1 MRDQQPERDEI
12 REDQGRAAV
21 VSLLRDLGD
30 RESVEAIASMTV
42 RTIFDT
48 LPGYDEV
55 SAESVRHSVRR
66 NIAMSVR
73 VLRRG
78 AEPTADDLPE
88 AEALASER
96 LEAGVPLGSLL
107 SGFRLC
113 LTSILGRLL
122 ELAPERGVPA
132 ETALGFSTTLWS
144 LGDVFTA
151 RAMLVYQDRAVAEAV
166 SDSARRTQWTI
177 DAVARGLPAE
187 ELQAGLAEFGV
198 PKSSELRAFRL
209 TGTDGSDRELDAP
222 APLPDGNRIV
232 ASAPYAGGVLGIAA
246 PTNADPAPSTAA
258 VAGSERA
265 AHLAR
270 GRRSLPGDLSAHQEQ
285 RLALGPAVA
294 AEELPSSYA
303 AALQIHEA
311 AAAVGWRGVVDL
323 RKLSWRMAVT
333 GNPETTR
340 MLRSR
345 WLGPLEDE
353 GEFAEHLLEAVSA
366 YLSHG
371 LNIPRA
377 AASIPVHANTLRY
390 RLRRFA
396 DLTGGDLESIDAVVE
411 LSWVLAPRMGETSPL

>member
-1 MRDQQPERDEI
+1 MRDQHPQRDEI
-12 REDQGRAAV
+12 RDDQGRAAV
-21 VSLLRDLGD
+21 VSLLRDLGA
-30 RESVEAIASMTV
+30 RESVEAIAATTV

-48 LPGYDEV
+48 LPGYDDV
-55 SAESVRHSVRR
+55 SAEAVRHSVRR

-78 AEPTADDLPE
+78 AQPSADDLPE
-88 AEALASER
+88 AEALATER

-151 RAMLVYQDRAVAEAV
+151 RAMQVYQDRAVAEAV

-177 DAVARGLPAE
+177 DTVARGLSAE
-187 ELQAGLAEFGV
+187 ELWSGAAEFGV
-198 PKSSELRAFRL
+198 PASTELRAFRL
-209 TGTDGSDRELDAP
+209 TAADGSAREPEAP
-222 APLPDGNRIV
+222 AALPDGHRIV
-232 ASAPYAGGVLGIAA
+232 VSAPYAGGVLGIAA
-246 PTNADPAPSTAA
+246 PTGDGPA
-258 VAGSERA
+258 
-265 AHLAR
+265 
-270 GRRSLPGDLSAHQEQ
+270 LSAAGTARSEGGVQRGWGERPGIGDPSARDEQ
-285 RLALGPAVA
+285 CLALGPAVA

-303 AALQIHEA
+303 AALELHETA
-311 AAAVGWRGVVDL
+311 TALGWSGVVDL
-323 RKLSWRMAVT
+323 QRLSWRMGLT
-333 GNPETTR
+333 RSPETTR
-340 MLRSR
+340 MLRRR
-345 WLGPLEDE
+345 WLEPLEGE
-353 GEFAEHLLEAVSA
+353 GEFAEHLLEAVGA
-366 YLSHG
+366 FLSHG
-371 LNIPRA
+371 LSIPRA

-411 LSWVLAPRMGETSPL
+411 LSWVLAPRLGEPSS